1 MKKKQTPVNKPVPVF
16 MTIGHSTRPIQE
28 LVELL
33 HSNGVTMLID
43 VRTIPK
49 SRTNPQFNSDTLAEV
64 LLNEDIQYRHMAG
77 LGGLRHAKK
86 SSQNTVWKNASFRGY
101 ADYMETDAFQA
112 ALIELLQLASKNKI
126 AIMCAEMV
134 WWRCHRSML
143 ADELVA
149 EGYAVEHIMSDDRRH
164 PHTLR
169 SFAHV
174 ENGHVSYK

>member
-1 MKKKQTPVNKPVPVF
+1 MKKKQTPVNKPVF
-16 MTIGHSTRPIQE
+16 MTIGHSTRPIQD

-49 SRTNPQFNSDTLAEV
+49 SRTNPQFNSDTLAKE
-64 LLNEDIQYRHMAG
+64 LLNKDIQYRHMAG
-77 LGGLRHAKK
+77 LGGLRHTKK
-86 SSQNTVWKNASFRGY
+86 CSQNTVWKNASFRGC

-112 ALIELLQLASKNKI
+112 ALTELLQLANKNKI
-126 AIMCAEMV
+126 TIMCAEMV